1 MVQKP
6 ANVRANLADA
16 RTSNSQVK
24 TEWRTLMFQS
34 NICQLLAVLV
44 ACSSFAAA
52 SSAPVPKVFPGEAD
66 WGTGSNA
73 TPAFTPDGKTVFFTH
88 WHDQGGTIMVSHLR
102 GGKWSKPETAPF
114 SGQWRDIEPAMAPDG
129 SYLVFSSNR
138 PAVEGG
144 KAIDGF
150 FQGKAQPGKGG
161 NLWRVNRADNG
172 WSKPLRLPDEVNS
185 NTAIYSPS
193 VARSGNLYFNLS
205 DPITKKERLSWSR
218 WIDGHYTAPEP
229 VSFDDGV
236 TINFTAAVAPD
247 ESFILFSGHR
257 APSPDHRTV
266 VFVAFAENYRW
277 KAPVPFKPYLYGEQE
292 RLSPD
297 LKTLYFV
304 SDGPR
309 LDATPNANPGVD
321 APWKIWQI
329 SLEGWD
335 VLGK

>member
-1 MVQKP
+1 VLRSKVSRM
-6 ANVRANLADA
+6 
-16 RTSNSQVK
+16 
-24 TEWRTLMFQS
+24 
-34 NICQLLAVLV
+34 LAVV
-44 ACSSFAAA
+44 VVCSGLAAA
-52 SSAPVPKVFPGEAD
+52 SSAPVPQVFPGETD

-73 TPAFTPDGKTVFFTH
+73 APAFTPDGQTVFFVH
-88 WHDQGGTIMVSHLR
+88 WHDQGGTIMASHLR

-150 FQGKAQPGKGG
+150 YQGKTQPEHGG
-161 NLWRVNRADNG
+161 NLWRVNRTGHD

-185 NTAIYSPS
+185 NNAIYSPS
-193 VARSGNLYFNLS
+193 VARNGNLYFNQS

-218 WIDGHYTAPEP
+218 WIDGHYTAPVP
-229 VSFDDGV
+229 VSFDDGE
-236 TINFTAAVAPD
+236 TRNFTAAVAPD

-257 APSPDHRTV
+257 PPSPDHHAV
-266 VFVAFAENYRW
+266 VFVAFAENHRW
-277 KAPVPFKPYLYGEQE
+277 KAPVPFQPYLYGEQE

-304 SDGPR
+304 SDRPR
-309 LDATPNANPGVD
+309 LDPTSNANPSEDV
-321 APWKIWQI
+321 PQKIWQI

>member
-1 MVQKP
+1 MLQRKV
-6 ANVRANLADA
+6 
-16 RTSNSQVK
+16 SQV
-24 TEWRTLMFQS
+24 
-34 NICQLLAVLV
+34 LAVVVVCGSL
-44 ACSSFAAA
+44 AAA
-52 SSAPVPKVFPGEAD
+52 SSAPVPKVFPGETD

-73 TPAFTPDGKTVFFTH
+73 APTFTPDGKTVFFTH
-88 WHDQGGTIMVSHLR
+88 WHDRGGTIMVSDLR
-102 GGKWSKPETAPF
+102 DGRWSTPKTAPF
-114 SGQWRDIEPAMAPDG
+114 SGQWRDIEAAMAPDG

-138 PAVEGG
+138 PVVEGG

-150 FQGKAQPGKGG
+150 YQGKTQPENGG
-161 NLWRVNRADNG
+161 NLWRVNWEGNG
-172 WSKPLRLPDEVNS
+172 WSKPLRLPDELNT

-193 VARSGNLYFNLS
+193 VARSGNLYFNQS
-205 DPITKKERLSWSR
+205 DPITKRERLSWSQ

-236 TINFTAAVAPD
+236 TRNFTAAVAPD

-257 APSPDHRTV
+257 PPSPDHQAV
-266 VFVAFAENYRW
+266 VFVAFAENHRW
-277 KAPVPFKPYLYGEQE
+277 KAPIPFQPYLYGEQE

-304 SDGPR
+304 SDRPR
-309 LDATPNANPGVD
+309 LDTTPNASPSKDV
-321 APWKIWQI
+321 PQKIWQI

>member
-1 MVQKP
+1 MPQSTVSR
-6 ANVRANLADA
+6 VLAIVVA
-16 RTSNSQVK
+16 CCS
-24 TEWRTLMFQS
+24 
-34 NICQLLAVLV
+34 LAVI
-44 ACSSFAAA
+44 SS
-52 SSAPVPKVFPGEAD
+52 PPIPEVFPGETD

-88 WHDQGGTIMVSHLR
+88 WHDQSGTIMVSHLR
-102 GGKWSKPETAPF
+102 GAKWSKPEAAPF

-129 SYLVFSSNR
+129 SYLIFSSNR
-138 PAVEGG
+138 PAIEGG

-150 FQGKAQPGKGG
+150 YQGKTQPGQGG
-161 NLWRVNRADNG
+161 NLWRVNRTANG

-193 VARSGNLYFNLS
+193 VARSGNLYFNQS
-205 DPITKKERLSWSR
+205 DPITKKERLSWSQ
-218 WIDGHYTAPEP
+218 WIDGHYTSPEP

-236 TINFTAAVAPD
+236 TRNFTAAVAPD

-257 APSPDHRTV
+257 PPSPDHQAV
-266 VFVAFAENYRW
+266 VFVAFAENHRW
-277 KAPVPFKPYLYGEQE
+277 KVPVPFQPYLYGEQE

-304 SDGPR
+304 SDRPR
-309 LDATPNANPGVD
+309 LNTSPNANPSDDV
-321 APWKIWQI
+321 PRKIWQI
-329 SLEGWD
+329 SLEGWA